1 MPRSLVLTAVALLLG
16 LLTLAV
22 ARSSYV
28 HVTVHTALGSP
39 PNPAVQ
45 ELLATGNV
53 RHSSRRH
60 GVTRASVSKDVA
72 RQLAA
77 LPGVRS
83 VRPVLP
89 PDVRA
94 TVNEANAA
102 LGVTALRATYG
113 VNATGIK
120 VGVISDSA
128 SSASVAAAKAS
139 GDLPSV
145 VNVLSAGTGTNE
157 GTIMMCL
164 VHALAPGA
172 ILYFHDCG
180 ASEVEMAAAID
191 ALVAAGCNVVVD
203 DLGWADEPPLHL
215 FGPLYDSIAAATAA
229 GVHYVSAA
237 GNGGSVD
244 AGTSTTWEGF
254 FVPSSTTVP
263 GLGVL
268 ASFGGQSYLQ
278 LLGPETPLAIVLW
291 WGEGI
296 GQSSGDLDLYIV
308 NEHNATVAFSDNP
321 QTGTQD
327 PIEIATNFPT
337 LHFSIHTYHIWIANY
352 SASASK
358 YMRVQLFGCNFCSI
372 TPATSGS
379 VYGHA
384 AGNHTI
390 SVAAVDVSTC
400 AGSCLGKTLSTE
412 TYSSDGPRIVYFG
425 ADGTTP
431 LVANLSG
438 PGIALSKPDVAGVD
452 KVSTGVPGFS
462 VFAGT
467 SCAAPHIA
475 ALLALIRSAAPTA
488 SRADV
493 LTALTASTIPVSTAA
508 NAGAGIPWVASV
520 FSALRTCGNGTAGR
534 YVAPNNL
541 TCILCPGG
549 QSGTLGRGTCVT
561 MSTPTTPVPT
571 TAAPTTHAPTSHA
584 PSTAV
589 PTTRTPTTA
598 TPTSLAPTG
607 VPSTAT
613 PTSLPTTVTPSSIT
627 PTIGTLTPTSIA
639 ATRSIFRPWAMLF
652 SGAIVTA
659 ALYI

>member
-1 MPRSLVLTAVALLLG
+1 MPRSLVLVAVALLLG
-16 LLTLAV
+16 LLTLAG

-53 RHSSRRH
+53 RHHSARH
-60 GVTRASVSKDVA
+60 GVTRAHVSKDVA

-113 VNATGIK
+113 VNATGIR

-145 VNVLSAGTGTNE
+145 VNVLSAGTGTDE
-157 GTIMMCL
+157 GTAMMVL

-172 ILYFHDCG
+172 VLYFHDCG
-180 ASEVEMAAAID
+180 ASETEMASAID
-191 ALVAAGCNVVVD
+191 ALVAAGCDVIAED
-203 DLGWADEPPLHL
+203 IGWADEAPLHL
-215 FGPLYDSIAAATAA
+215 FGPLYDSIAVATAA

-237 GNGGSVD
+237 GNGGAVD
-244 AGTSTTWEGF
+244 AGTSTTWEGP

-268 ASFGGQSYLQ
+268 ASFGGQAYLQ

-291 WGEGI
+291 WADPI
-296 GQSSGDLDLYIV
+296 GASNSDADVYLM

-327 PIEIATNFPT
+327 PIEVITNIPT
-337 LHFSIHTYHIWIANY
+337 LHFGAHTYHIWIANY
-352 SASASK
+352 SMSASRFL
-358 YMRVQLFGCNFCSI
+358 RVQLFGCNFCSI
-372 TPATSGS
+372 TPATAGAT
-379 VYGHA
+379 YGHA

-390 SVAAVDVSTC
+390 GVAAVDVSTC
-400 AGSCLGKTLSTE
+400 AGNCFGKTLSAE
-412 TYSSDGPRIVYFG
+412 TYSSDGPRAVFYG
-425 ADGTTP
+425 PSGTIP

-438 PGIALSKPDVAGVD
+438 PGILLRKPDVAGLD
-452 KVSTGVPGFS
+452 RVSTAVPGFT
-462 VFAGT
+462 VLAGT

-508 NAGAGIPWVASV
+508 DAGAGIPWVAPV
-520 FSALRTCGNGTAGR
+520 FAALRTCGNGTSGH
-534 YVAPNNL
+534 YTVPTNL
-541 TCILCPGG
+541 SCAACPIFG
-549 QSGTLGRGTCVT
+549 QSGTLGSSTCVT
-561 MSTPTTPVPT
+561 LGVPTTPAPTTATPTTRAPTTPAPTTRAPATPAPTTRAPT
-571 TAAPTTHAPTSHA
+571 TAAPTSLAPTTHAPTTLA
-584 PSTAV
+584 
-589 PTTRTPTTA
+589 PTTSAPTTA
-598 TPTSLAPTG
+598 APSSAA
-607 VPSTAT
+607 V
-613 PTSLPTTVTPSSIT
+613 TTVSVL
-627 PTIGTLTPTSIA
+627 GFALLA
-639 ATRSIFRPWAMLF
+639 GMGCMLV
-652 SGAIVTA
+652 I
-659 ALYI
+659 L